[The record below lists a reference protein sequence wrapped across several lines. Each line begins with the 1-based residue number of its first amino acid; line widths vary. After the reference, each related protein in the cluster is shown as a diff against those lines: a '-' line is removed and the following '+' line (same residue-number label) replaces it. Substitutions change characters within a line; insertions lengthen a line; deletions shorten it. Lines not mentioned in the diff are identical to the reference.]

1 LDMQKYEVFG
11 FSVQLTINFKENI
24 NLGQKTYDFLKQ
36 PSKIFW
42 RTFTTTDDLNEF
54 FQHEQ
59 IILIK

>member
-1 LDMQKYEVFG
+1 M
-11 FSVQLTINFKENI
+11 
-24 NLGQKTYDFLKQ
+24 TYDFLQ
-36 PSKIFW
+36 QQSKIFW

>member
-1 LDMQKYEVFG
+1 MDIRHM
-11 FSVQLTINFKENI
+11 
-24 NLGQKTYDFLKQ
+24 TYDFLQ
-36 PSKIFW
+36 QQSKIFW